1 MSHHT
6 SGILALA
13 TFAAITISAGTAHA
27 DLKGDWV
34 QSDTLGMNVYSY
46 NLDKSKA
53 TDVTDA
59 QNLSE
64 FVGLHYYFI
73 DHVRVGMNLQFTERL
88 NPDPA
93 SGTSRFQTFALL
105 PQIGWNFYNPF
116 FAALVMTIAPWTSGQ
131 SQFDFGLQGVFGAS
145 TKLSARVR
153 GNLAVE
159 FPVNLHVAD
168 TIGVTP
174 LVGIS
179 VEL

>member
-1 MSHHT
+1 LTVVLS
-6 SGILALA
+6 LALA
-13 TFAAITISAGTAHA
+13 SSATAHA
-27 DLKGDWV
+27 DTKGDWI
-34 QSDTLGMNVYSY
+34 QTDTLGMNMYSY
-46 NLDKSKA
+46 NFDKSAA

-88 NPDPA
+88 DPDPA

-116 FAALVMTIAPWTSGQ
+116 FAALVVTIAPWTAGKSL
-131 SQFDFGLQGVFGAS
+131 FDDGFQGVLGAS
-145 TKLSARVR
+145 TKLTSRVR

-159 FPVNLHVAD
+159 IPVNLHQAT
-168 TIGVTP
+168 TIGITP

-179 VEL
+179 VGL